1 MESVRSAL
9 IAVTV
14 WLAWLPRP
22 AVAVVIVVLAAG
34 IAYSL
39 HKTVRRLL
47 ALLLARRFPHGLTVL
62 NQMRGVTRFALLIVA
77 MVIAI
82 PVAPFAPNTADMLAR
97 MLLIAV
103 IGLFGWTAI
112 TALNIASDF
121 YLRRFRVD
129 TGDNLLARKHLTQV
143 QVLRRTLDVLVLIV
157 TISAAL
163 MTFEPVRQY
172 GVSLFASAG
181 VAGLVAGLAARPVL
195 SNLFAG
201 VQLAVT
207 QPIRIDD
214 SVVIENEWGWIE
226 EITSTYV
233 VVRIWDLRRLIVP
246 LSYFIEKPFQNW
258 TRENST
264 IIGSAFFYVD
274 YRAPVAR
281 LRAAFEDIV
290 KASDNWNRQVVV
302 LQVTDVKEQTME
314 VRCLMSAANASK
326 AFDLRCEVREKLVDF
341 MQREIPEA
349 LPRQRGFVALASA
362 DGLPP
367 DGLLAAQRDG
377 QTRVGT
383 KTSAQEWPAGNG
395 GGNRPRQPAQA
406 RAQAAGKA

>member
-1 MESVRSAL
+1 MDSVRSAL
-9 IAVTV
+9 IAITV

-22 AVAVVIVVLAAG
+22 VVAVVIVVLAAG

-39 HKTVRRLL
+39 HKTVRRFLT
-47 ALLLARRFPHGLTVL
+47 LLLADRFPYGLTVL
-62 NQMRGVTRFALLIVA
+62 NQMRGVTRLALLIVA

-82 PVAPFAPNTADMLAR
+82 PVAPFDPDTADVLAR

-103 IGLFGWTAI
+103 IGLFGWTAV
-112 TALNIASDF
+112 TALNIACDL
-121 YLRRFRVD
+121 YLRRFKVD
-129 TGDNLLARKHLTQV
+129 TFDNLLARKHLTQV
-143 QVLRRTLDVLVLIV
+143 QVLRRTVDVLVLIV
-157 TISAAL
+157 TVSAAL

-181 VAGLVAGLAARPVL
+181 VAGLIAGLAARPVL

-201 VQLAVT
+201 VQLAIT

-233 VVRIWDLRRLIVP
+233 VVRVWDLRRLIVP

-274 YRAPVAR
+274 YRTPVAR
-281 LRAAFEDIV
+281 LRAAFEEIV
-290 KASDNWNRQVVV
+290 KASNHWNRQVVV
-302 LQVTDVKEQTME
+302 LQVTDVREQTME

-326 AFDLRCEVREKLVDF
+326 AFDLCCEVREKLIDF
-341 MQREIPEA
+341 MQREMPEA
-349 LPRQRGFVALASA
+349 LPRQRGFVAFA
-362 DGLPP
+362 DGQAPARGQPP
-367 DGLLAAQRDG
+367 GRDE
-377 QTRVGT
+377 TAIR
-383 KTSAQEWPAGNG
+383 EWPAGG
-395 GGNRPRQPAQA
+395 DGSRPRQTPPAFQPS
-406 RAQAAGKA
+406 QAATAKG